1 MGLKKTDHNIKVA
14 AQAFYL
20 EEQSDPGHDRY
31 VFAYTVVI
39 QNQGGVPAKL
49 LTRHWIITDSNGK
62 IEEVRGEGVVGEQP
76 YLRPGE
82 GFQYTSGAI
91 LETSVGSM
99 KGSYQMLADD
109 GVTFDAD
116 IPAFVLS
123 IPRTLH

>member
-1 MGLKKTDHNIKVA
+1 MTANKTDYNIKVA

-20 EEQSDPGHDRY
+20 EEQSDPAHDRY
-31 VFAYTVVI
+31 VFAYTITI
-39 QNQGGVPAKL
+39 QNHGNIPAKL

-109 GVTFDAD
+109 GITFDAT

>member
-1 MGLKKTDHNIKVA
+1 MAQKKTDYVIKVA

-20 EEQSDPGHDRY
+20 EEQSNPSHDRY
-31 VFAYTVVI
+31 VFAYTITI
-39 QNQGGVPAKL
+39 QNHGTIPAKL
-49 LTRHWIITDSNGK
+49 LSRHWIITDSNGK

-82 GFQYTSGAI
+82 GFQYSSGAV

-99 KGSYQMLADD
+99 KGTYQMLADD